1 MSQSLPTRRSR
12 STIPGLRNVTLRAKI
27 TLAVS
32 LIVLTIL
39 SVGALLIWDKLG
51 TWELQR
57 SYLLLG
63 MWTMGGVAFSVYFA
77 IRYLTQPLSDLTSM
91 AQQLGE
97 GRLDRRMHIESDGE
111 IGQLSLAFD
120 NMADSL
126 QAAQETLEQK
136 VAERTEAL
144 EHSQQQL
151 LQAAKLA
158 SIGELAGGVAHEI
171 NNPASI
177 MLMRIAQLEE
187 ELGALN
193 VSEEATE
200 DVAVIGRQVEKISRI
215 VSGLLTFSRRST
227 TELRPLDVN
236 DVVRRT
242 VHLMEDLVKSRGI
255 ELELDLAGAL
265 PRTRG
270 DSSQIEQV
278 LLNLVNNALDAMPRG
293 GRITFI
299 TRVSGG
305 DENRG
310 PAVKLSVVDTGTGIA
325 PEHLDRIFDPFFTTK
340 EPGEGTGLGLSVS
353 YGIAEQH
360 GGVLEASSAPDVGT
374 RFDLRLP
381 VDEAVPSPPSEET
394 ETLNA

>member
-381 VDEAVPSPPSEET
+381 VDEAVPSPPSDET